1 MYQFAEANPYSEIT
15 IQIMRKKRCCHPS
28 QKIKILESEIQKTSK
43 KKKSDRFSSS
53 QLQLTERYCRLSQ
66 VLAMKP
72 IKKVVETKKMK
83 IKKPPD
89 KNKNRDSNRNNT
101 NITVRKQNDN
111 KHLNRIKKK

>member
-15 IQIMRKKRCCHPS
+15 IQIMRKKRSCHPS

-66 VLAMKP
+66 SISNETHQKSSGN
-72 IKKVVETKKMK
+72 KKNEDQET
-83 IKKPPD
+83 
-89 KNKNRDSNRNNT
+89 S
-101 NITVRKQNDN
+101 
-111 KHLNRIKKK
+111 

>member
-28 QKIKILESEIQKTSK
+28 QKIKILESEIQKTKK

-66 VLAMKP
+66 SISNETHQKSSGN
-72 IKKVVETKKMK
+72 KKNEDQET
-83 IKKPPD
+83 
-89 KNKNRDSNRNNT
+89 S
-101 NITVRKQNDN
+101 
-111 KHLNRIKKK
+111 

>member
-28 QKIKILESEIQKTSK
+28 QKIKNQETEIQKTSK

-66 VLAMKP
+66 SISNETHQKSSGN
-72 IKKVVETKKMK
+72 KKNEDQET
-83 IKKPPD
+83 
-89 KNKNRDSNRNNT
+89 S
-101 NITVRKQNDN
+101 
-111 KHLNRIKKK
+111 